1 MIKEQ
6 IEKWNEDWDNGIKNH
21 LILNSVLETYE
32 FNKIQ
37 ANVAGGSHYLWAY
50 NEDIAGLSK
59 ARNDL
64 FMLECSVYN

>member
-32 FNKIQ
+32 FNKIK
-37 ANVAGGSHYLWAY
+37 ANVAGG
-50 NEDIAGLSK
+50 
-59 ARNDL
+59 
-64 FMLECSVYN
+64 